1 MPTTPASAHI
11 AAPASLIDSPQA
23 AWRLLT
29 TLGLVV
35 LGTSSM
41 YVVSVVLPA
50 VQAEFGVGR
59 ADASLPYTLMMVCL
73 GLGGLW
79 TGRMADRHGL
89 MPVLNDLGQIE
100 RWAAD
105 CRASGPHPAAIHLDT
120 GMSRLGLPRD
130 EQERLM
136 SEPERLR
143 NLAGNPRVAF
153 LVDRYDDDWTHL
165 WWVRADGTA
174 TVEHEGEHRAAA
186 LDALAARYPQY
197 REHRPDGP
205 LIRVRVTRWSGW
217 AHG

>member
-1 MPTTPASAHI
+1 MRLDLDACRSRFAAARHAYLATADADGAPHLVPVTFALLSATRS
-11 AAPASLIDSPQA
+11 ATGDAPPDAGAGAPAGDEIVVAVDHKPK
-23 AWRLLT
+23 T
-29 TLGLVV
+29 T
-35 LGTSSM
+35 
-41 YVVSVVLPA
+41 
-50 VQAEFGVGR
+50 R
-59 ADASLPYTLMMVCL
+59 
-73 GLGGLW
+73 
-79 TGRMADRHGL
+79 
-89 MPVLNDLGQIE
+89 DLK
-100 RWAAD
+100 
-105 CRASGPHPAAIHLDT
+105 
-120 GMSRLGLPRD
+120 
-130 EQERLM
+130 
-136 SEPERLR
+136 RLR